1 MVWGVYIRD
10 SVSLFEEKTR
20 GMLREIERE
29 SKRERER
36 ERERKVQ
43 VEDTPEGT
51 HVVIPRCS
59 KDMVQQR
66 HSAAKT

>member
-36 ERERKVQ
+36 EREKGSSRRH
-43 VEDTPEGT
+43 TRRHTRSHPT
-51 HVVIPRCS
+51 
-59 KDMVQQR
+59 VQQR
-66 HSAAKT
+66 HGAAKT

>member
-1 MVWGVYIRD
+1 VWGVYIRG

-29 SKRERER
+29 R

-51 HVVIPRCS
+51 LVGIPWCS
-59 KDMVQQR
+59 KDMVQ
-66 HSAAKT
+66 